1 MIEDFFYLY
10 YVAPIVS
17 VHKYNIVNTL
27 TYALILI
34 IALYCIYR
42 WLKTTGIAIDHT
54 FVLAT
59 MPYVIFGGLL
69 RVVEDTGFLG
79 YPERVLLIS
88 PIIYFVVFLYTVVW
102 LVGSRMLEKAG
113 RVTSYHQTYAA
124 GGVLAAVAS
133 ALFLAWFGI
142 TTTQI
147 DLVVLFGI
155 LGVTFISTFLVW
167 ALIRYVFR
175 WEYVDDILYKLLIF
189 GHMLDASATSIGIDL
204 HPLAYVEKHV
214 VGGALIEATGTA
226 FAMFPLKLAV
236 IIPAIYILELYRR
249 EDGNEALWHLILL
262 AMIIVGMAPGLRDLG
277 RMVLY
282 V

>member
-10 YVAPIVS
+10 YIAPIIS

-27 TYALILI
+27 TYAIVLI

-88 PIIYFVVFLYTVVW
+88 PIIYFVVFIYTVLW
-102 LVGSRMLEKAG
+102 LIGSRMLENAG
-113 RVTSYHQTYAA
+113 KVASYHRTYAA
-124 GGVLAAVAS
+124 GGILAAGAS

-155 LGVTFISTFLVW
+155 LAVTLISTVLVW

-175 WEYVDDILYKLLIF
+175 WEYVDDILYRLLIF

-204 HPLAYVEKHV
+204 HPLDYVEKHV
-214 VGGALIEATGTA
+214 VGGALIDATGTA

-249 EDGNEALWHLILL
+249 EEGSEGLWHLILL
-262 AMIIVGMAPGLRDLG
+262 AMIIVGMSPGLRDLG